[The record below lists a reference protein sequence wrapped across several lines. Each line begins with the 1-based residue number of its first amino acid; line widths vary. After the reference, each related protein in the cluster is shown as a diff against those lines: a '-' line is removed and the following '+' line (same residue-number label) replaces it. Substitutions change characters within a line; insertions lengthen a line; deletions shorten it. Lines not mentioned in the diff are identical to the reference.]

1 MNKHFRLPYRIG
13 VFALLLVIVSL
24 VIAACAAPAA
34 QPSNPPAQATS
45 APAQATS
52 APAQP
57 TAAQAQAT
65 SAPSADVCP
74 LNPKANLVWVSPRGT
89 LEVMDDYPL
98 WVAKKLGYFD
108 QVGVNV
114 DLQPGPL
121 GGANVVSL
129 LPEGKADVSFPSPG
143 VLAASI
149 DAGIP
154 VIMPWEMFGGQVF
167 DFAVPAD
174 STISSVKDLA
184 GKTIALGSSGWTPIV
199 DPILAEQGVDPKS
212 VKYVEAGQQWG
223 QTVDQKKAD
232 AALAWEGLRAQWQGI
247 GLKLKYLIGN
257 EFSKDPS
264 NGYVVRAADLQDPAK
279 KATLTCFLRAVA
291 MGMEFARVNPQ
302 AAAQITYEQFP
313 ALKDQMNPALALES
327 MRQLEYGYNQSNKA
341 GKGYGYSDVANWQ
354 SYLDRVFK
362 LGQTKKQIN
371 ASEAVTNELVGAANA
386 FDHDKVAADAKAY
399 QLNDTW
405 KNVQL
410 QGPVE

>member
-1 MNKHFRLPYRIG
+1 MSWLFNNRYNRVGAVAFLFI
-13 VFALLLVIVSL
+13 VLAVIV
-24 VIAACAAPAA
+24 AACGGAAAPTAA
-34 QPSNPPAQATS
+34 PPTSAPPPPPATS
-45 APAQATS
+45 APAAATS
-52 APAQP
+52 APA
-57 TAAQAQAT
+57 A
-65 SAPSADVCP
+65 SNDVCP
-74 LNPKANLVWVSPRGT
+74 LNPKANLTWVSPRGT

-108 QVGVNV
+108 QLGVNV
-114 DLQPGPL
+114 DVQPGPL

-154 VIMPWEMFGGQVF
+154 VVLPWEMFGGQVF

-174 STISSVKDLA
+174 SNISSVKDLA
-184 GKTIALGSSGWTPIV
+184 GKTIALGSAGWSPIV
-199 DPILAEQGVDPKS
+199 DPMLAEQGVDPKS

-247 GLKLKYLIGN
+247 GLKLKYLIGSD
-257 EFSKDPS
+257 FSKDPS
-264 NGYVVRAADLQDPAK
+264 NGYVARAADLKDPAK
-279 KATLTCFLRAVA
+279 KATLTCFLRGVA

-302 AAAQITYEQFP
+302 AAAQITYDQFP
-313 ALKDQMNPALALES
+313 ALKDQMKPDLALES
-327 MRQLEYGYNQSNKA
+327 MRQLMFGYNQSNKA

-354 SYLDRVFK
+354 SYLDRLFK

-371 ASEAVTNELVGAANA
+371 AADAVTNDLVPAANA
-386 FDHDKVAADAKAY
+386 FDKAKVAADAKAY
-399 QLNDTW
+399 AVSDVW

>member
-1 MNKHFRLPYRIG
+1 MSWFFNNRYNRVGAVAF
-13 VFALLLVIVSL
+13 LLVILAV
-24 VIAACAAPAA
+24 VAAACGGATAPTAAPPTSAPPPPPATTAPAA
-34 QPSNPPAQATS
+34 ATS
-45 APAQATS
+45 APAAS
-52 APAQP
+52 N
-57 TAAQAQAT
+57 
-65 SAPSADVCP
+65 DVCP
-74 LNPKANLVWVSPRGT
+74 LNPKGSLVWVSPRGT

-108 QVGVNV
+108 QLGVNV

-154 VIMPWEMFGGQVF
+154 VVLPWEMFGGQVF

-174 STISSVKDLA
+174 SNISSVKDLA
-184 GKTIALGSSGWTPIV
+184 GKTIALGSSGWSPIV
-199 DPILAEQGVDPKS
+199 DPMLAEQGVDPKS

-247 GLKLKYLIGN
+247 GLKLKYLIGSD
-257 EFSKDPS
+257 FSKDPS
-264 NGYVVRAADLQDPAK
+264 NGYVARVADLQDPAK
-279 KATLTCFLRAVA
+279 KATLTCFLRGVA

-302 AAAQITYEQFP
+302 AAAQITYDQFP
-313 ALKDQMNPALALES
+313 ALKDQMKPDLALES
-327 MRQLEYGYNQSNKA
+327 MRQLMFGYNQSNKA

-371 ASEAVTNELVGAANA
+371 AADAVTNDLVPAANA
-386 FDHDKVAADAKAY
+386 FDHAKVAADAKGYAVS
-399 QLNDTW
+399 DVW